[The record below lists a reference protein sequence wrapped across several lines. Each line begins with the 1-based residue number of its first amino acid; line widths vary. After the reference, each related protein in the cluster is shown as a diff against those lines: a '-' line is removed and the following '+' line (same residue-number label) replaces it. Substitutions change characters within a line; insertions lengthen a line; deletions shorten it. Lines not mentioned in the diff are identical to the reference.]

1 MCLVL
6 RHASQ
11 SPEFWATNTHEIKQ
25 LENKVDKMAE
35 QENKVPEGAGADAPR
50 ATIVNQ
56 YIKDLSFENPNAY
69 DVFKVFAGTTP
80 KIDVAIDINGI
91 KKDDSAYE
99 VDLKFTIT
107 TQQDDKSA
115 FVIELVYSGLFAV
128 SNMTEES
135 VQPFLHIQAPFILF
149 PFARRVI
156 ADVTR
161 DGGYPPLMLDPI
173 DFASLY
179 QQRLDAEAGQG
190 AANA

>member
-1 MCLVL
+1 M
-6 RHASQ
+6 AEKEKKA
-11 SPEFWATNTHEIKQ
+11 PESAAAAGDATN
-25 LENKVDKMAE
+25 
-35 QENKVPEGAGADAPR
+35 APR

-91 KKDDSAYE
+91 KKADEAYE

-107 TQQDDKSA
+107 TKQDDISA

-128 SNMTEES
+128 KNMTDES

-156 ADVTR
+156 ADITR

-179 QQRLDAEAGQG
+179 QQRLAAEADQG
-190 AANA
+190 AGNA

>member
-1 MCLVL
+1 
-6 RHASQ
+6 
-11 SPEFWATNTHEIKQ
+11 
-25 LENKVDKMAE
+25 MAE
-35 QENKVPEGAGADAPR
+35 QENKAPEGAAADNSPR

-69 DVFKVFAGTTP
+69 EIFKVFAGTTP

-91 KKDDSAYE
+91 KKDDDAYE

-107 TQQDDKSA
+107 TQQDDKGA

-128 SNMTEES
+128 KNMTDES

-179 QQRLDAEAGQG
+179 QQRLAVEAGQG
-190 AANA
+190 GAANA

>member
-1 MCLVL
+1 M
-6 RHASQ
+6 A
-11 SPEFWATNTHEIKQ
+11 KQ
-25 LENKVDKMAE
+25 KNKT
-35 QENKVPEGAGADAPR
+35 PEGAGVAGDADNAPR

-91 KKDDSAYE
+91 KKADDAYE

-107 TQQDDKSA
+107 TKQDDTSA

-128 SNMTEES
+128 KNMTEES

-149 PFARRVI
+149 PFARRII

-179 QQRLDAEAGQG
+179 QQRLEVEAGQS

>member
-1 MCLVL
+1 
-6 RHASQ
+6 
-11 SPEFWATNTHEIKQ
+11 
-25 LENKVDKMAE
+25 MAE
-35 QENKVPEGAGADAPR
+35 KEKKVPESAAAAGDATDAPR

-91 KKDDSAYE
+91 KKTDEAYE

-107 TQQDDKSA
+107 TKQDDISA

-128 SNMTEES
+128 KNMTDES

-156 ADVTR
+156 ADITR

-179 QQRLDAEAGQG
+179 QQRLAAEADQG
-190 AANA
+190 VGNA